1 MKNEIFISES
11 MGESRIAIVEDGTLV
26 EVYVEKQESQR
37 MVGNIYKGQVENVLP
52 GMQAAFV
59 DIGYD
64 INAFLPFSEIENSAY
79 LADIDDEDRR
89 SSKQKNSKNGAKK
102 NRRKFRDDIN
112 VELKSGQDIFVQ
124 VIKEAF
130 AGKGPRVT
138 TEIALPGRLLVLV
151 PNVNYIGISKKIW
164 DKYERRRLKKIVS
177 SMKKQGVGVIVRTV
191 AEGKSEELIQNDY
204 SNLIENWKKLQKKS
218 NRTKGAALVYKD
230 LETASSVIR
239 DLFTPDISKIVI
251 DSKKLYRKLQGY
263 LEDVS
268 PNMASHL
275 EHYRLKQPLFE
286 SMGIE
291 KELDKLLRPKVWL
304 KSGAYLIIEKTEA
317 MVVVDVNS
325 GRFIGKK
332 NHEENSLKINSEA
345 CKEVARQLRLRDL
358 SGLVVIDFIDMREE
372 ANRRKIYYELRKEL
386 KKDRAKVAV
395 SPISEFGL
403 LEMTRQRI
411 RLSLLDSMSE
421 ECPTCH
427 GSGRIMSRETL
438 LTRIDHWLRRYKSK
452 HRSLKL
458 KLELHPEIAR
468 FLKDNKK
475 ALRGLMWQNFT
486 YIIIEGNQE
495 IARDEFRF
503 LTTKNGQKEIE
514 HVGVEHKNELA

>member
-1 MKNEIFISES
+1 MKKEIYISES
-11 MGESRIAIVEDGTLV
+11 MGESRIAIIEDSTLV
-26 EVYVEKQESQR
+26 EVYVEKQDKAR

-64 INAFLPFSEIENSAY
+64 INAFLPFSEIENPAY
-79 LADIDDEDRR
+79 LADIDESD
-89 SSKQKNSKNGAKK
+89 QKASRGKNGQHRNRKK
-102 NRRKFRDDIN
+102 YQDNIN
-112 VELKSGQDIFVQ
+112 VDLKSGQDIYVQ

-151 PNVNYIGISKKIW
+151 PNAKYIGISKKIW

-177 SMKKQGVGVIVRTV
+177 SLKDKEMGVIVRTV
-191 AEGKSEELIQNDY
+191 AEGKSEESIKNDFSMLLDNWEKLESKSKRSKGTTLIY
-204 SNLIENWKKLQKKS
+204 E
-218 NRTKGAALVYKD
+218 D

-239 DLFTPDISKIVI
+239 DLFTPDISKILI
-251 DSKKLYRKLQGY
+251 DSKKMYRKLQSY
-263 LEDVS
+263 VEEVS
-268 PNMASHL
+268 PNMANRL
-275 EHYRLKQPLFE
+275 EHYKEKQPLFE
-286 SMGIE
+286 SMGFE
-291 KELDKLLRPKVWL
+291 SELDKLLRPKVWM

-325 GRFIGKK
+325 GRFVGKK
-332 NHEENSLKINSEA
+332 NHEENSLKINIET
-345 CKEVARQLRLRDL
+345 CREVARQLRLRDL
-358 SGLVVIDFIDMREE
+358 SGLVVIDFIDMKEE
-372 ANRRKIYYELRKEL
+372 SNRRKVYYELRKEL

-427 GSGRIMSRETL
+427 GAGRIMSKETL
-438 LTRIDHWLRRYKSK
+438 ITRIDHWLRRYKTK

-458 KLELHPEIAR
+458 KLELHPEIAG
-468 FLKDNKK
+468 FMKDNKK

-486 YIIIEGNQE
+486 YISIDANPE

-503 LTTKNGQKEIE
+503 LNTKNGQEEIE
-514 HVGVEHKNELA
+514 HVGVEH